1 MRGPTPLAPDRIPL
15 HGQAVT
21 DNPLLPILYEDAEAL
36 VIDKPAGLPVDRPK
50 DGTTALAD
58 LVDGLRFGFAR
69 PPGIVHRLDRDTSG
83 CLLLARNSGSHRR
96 FSAAFAEGLVEKTYL
111 AVLAGVPEGE
121 AGVIELSLSKVSTPE
136 QGWRIIPA
144 RKGKP
149 ARTRWELVRVEA
161 GQALVRFH
169 PETGRTHQIRVHAAS
184 GLGLPIVG
192 DPTYGRGGPAMLLH
206 AARLVVPRKTKP
218 AIDVE
223 SPLPARFG
231 VFAGG

>member
-1 MRGPTPLAPDRIPL
+1 MQTKSPAPPHRAGAD
-15 HGQAVT
+15 
-21 DNPLLPILYEDAEAL
+21 LPILFEDAEAL

-58 LVDGLRFGFAR
+58 LVDDLRFGFAR

-83 CLLLARNSGSHRR
+83 CLLLARNPGAHRR
-96 FSAAFAEGLVEKTYL
+96 FSAAFAEGVVEKTYV
-111 AVLAGVPEGE
+111 AVLEGVPEATEGLIDL
-121 AGVIELSLSKVSTPE
+121 ALSKVSSAD

-149 ARTRWELVRVEA
+149 ARTRWRLLGTEGGR
-161 GQALVRFH
+161 ALVEFT

-192 DPTYGRGGPAMLLH
+192 DPSYGRGGPAMLLH
-206 AARLVVPRKTKP
+206 ARRLVVPRRTKP
-218 AIDVE
+218 AIDV
-223 SPLPARFG
+223 SAPIPARFG
-231 VFAGG
+231 AFAGHG